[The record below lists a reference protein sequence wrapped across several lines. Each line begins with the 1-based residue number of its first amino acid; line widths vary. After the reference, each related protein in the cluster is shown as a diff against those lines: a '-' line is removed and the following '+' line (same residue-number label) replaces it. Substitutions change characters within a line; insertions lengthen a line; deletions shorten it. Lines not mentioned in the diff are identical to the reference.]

1 MEGVSFVCTKDRQA
15 SNGNL
20 QDTKLHG
27 RNFVSTFP
35 LRENG
40 CAAPPIPARR
50 MGKDGFLYQIQFRLL
65 QIHVI
70 PERLVSLSN
79 HDPGIFLSRLSG
91 RAR

>member
-1 MEGVSFVCTKDRQA
+1 MEGASFVCTKDRQV
-15 SNGNL
+15 STGNL

-35 LRENG
+35 
-40 CAAPPIPARR
+40 ARLV
-50 MGKDGFLYQIQFRLL
+50 GKYGFLYQIQFRLL

-79 HDPGIFLSRLSG
+79 HDLGIFLSRLSG

>member
-1 MEGVSFVCTKDRQA
+1 MEGASFVCTKDRQV

-50 MGKDGFLYQIQFRLL
+50 MGNDMLFAKVYFLPIYQTTN
-65 QIHVI
+65 
-70 PERLVSLSN
+70 N
-79 HDPGIFLSRLSG
+79 HE
-91 RAR
+91 

>member
-1 MEGVSFVCTKDRQA
+1 MEGALFVCTKDRQV

-40 CAAPPIPARR
+40 CTAPPIPARR
-50 MGKDGFLYQIQFRLL
+50 MGKDAIFKANCTNLWIDCRVKHGNDMLFAKVYFLPIYQTTN
-65 QIHVI
+65 
-70 PERLVSLSN
+70 N
-79 HDPGIFLSRLSG
+79 HE
-91 RAR
+91 